1 MPCPIGTVP
10 IVEPDQRSYGST
22 MPALSPGSS
31 EPVVAP
37 KPNRSIHDASSG
49 PPSRCAMVIVPTFD
63 DSERIWRTF
72 IRSVPRV
79 WASRIVRSATLI
91 VGARTNELSGA
102 TTLSS
107 SAAATVTILKVDPGS

>member
-1 MPCPIGTVP
+1 
-10 IVEPDQRSYGST
+10 
-22 MPALSPGSS
+22 
-31 EPVVAP
+31 
-37 KPNRSIHDASSG
+37 
-49 PPSRCAMVIVPTFD
+49 MVIVPTFD
-63 DSERIWRTF
+63 DWAKIWRTV

-79 WASRIVRSATLI
+79 CASRIVRSETWI